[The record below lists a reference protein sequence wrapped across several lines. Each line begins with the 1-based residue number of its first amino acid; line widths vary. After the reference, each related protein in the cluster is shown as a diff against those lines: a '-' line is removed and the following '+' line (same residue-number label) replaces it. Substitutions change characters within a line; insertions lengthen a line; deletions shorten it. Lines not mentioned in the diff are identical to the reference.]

1 MPRNEDNGENVLLF
15 AINLASNEAKT
26 RNKNG
31 LKRSS
36 KFTDIKL
43 VDIIMIVPLLR
54 DYVNCS
60 VSFYEPYRF
69 SFFCF
74 YNI

>member
-15 AINLASNEAKT
+15 AINLTSNEVKT

-43 VDIIMIVPLLR
+43 VDIIMIVTRLR
-54 DYVNCS
+54 
-60 VSFYEPYRF
+60 
-69 SFFCF
+69 
-74 YNI
+74 

>member
-1 MPRNEDNGENVLLF
+1 MSRNEDNGENVLVF
-15 AINLASNEAKT
+15 AINLTSNEVKT

-43 VDIIMIVPLLR
+43 VDTIMIVPLLR

-60 VSFYEPYRF
+60 V
-69 SFFCF
+69 
-74 YNI
+74 

>member
-15 AINLASNEAKT
+15 AINLTSNEAKT

-60 VSFYEPYRF
+60 V
-69 SFFCF
+69 
-74 YNI
+74 